1 MSAAAALAIAHEARL
16 SERARWIRSG
26 DDWCVAHWHA
36 AHRPVV
42 QRMAILCPSIGAER
56 MRGERPFRVLADR
69 LAARGVSTLRLDY
82 PATGN
87 STGDP
92 IGGRE
97 SDPDLVERWCRS
109 IADAAQHARLIVPG
123 AEIVLV
129 GRRLGALLV
138 LKASRSM
145 SGIVKRCVLW
155 DPPPSGRSFVREL
168 RLRESAR
175 FDHRYA
181 DELAREHPGI
191 ALQWDGHR
199 FDRWTVDAIERLV
212 LHEST
217 ASAERVDVVAHDP
230 ARAVASLRRAAESDG
245 AARVAGHPVADAAFD
260 WNVYDGPSLPE
271 ECLATIE
278 RCVVEDAPAAI
289 DDDLAAS
296 SHRALTKVRHGF
308 DRGTLEELVRFGPGE
323 SMFGVST
330 SRVAGDAPMTA
341 ALILPTGIEP
351 SSGYGD
357 MWARFARRAAEQR
370 VPTLRMDW
378 RGNGESIP
386 HPDGAENVSYGAR
399 RTEDVAEGIA
409 WLRARFPGASI
420 AVVGLCS
427 GGYYAVHAVAE
438 GARADRLI
446 AINPQLYWH
455 EGMPPTLDL
464 DDLAPAV
471 EMQLADGLERAMSDG
486 RKWRR
491 LLRGGYHWRDVLRA
505 ARGAAARR
513 GWLPSRATPDEGGLL
528 GGRLPRVD
536 LERLFPGPT
545 RTHLVYSD
553 DDFGLPH
560 LQAHGHAAYSAL
572 MARPYLRLHLL
583 EHCDH
588 TYSRESM
595 RERLEPLL
603 MELLVQR

>member
-1 MSAAAALAIAHEARL
+1 MSVEAALVIARDVRL
-16 SERARWIRSG
+16 RERARWIRSG

-36 AHRPVV
+36 AHGPIVPRV
-42 QRMAILCPSIGAER
+42 ALLCPSIGSER
-56 MRGERPFRVLADR
+56 MRGERGFRVLADR

-87 STGDP
+87 STGDA

-97 SDPDLVERWCRS
+97 AAPDLVERWCMS
-109 IADAAQHARLIVPG
+109 IADAAEHARHIVPD
-123 AEIVLV
+123 AEVVLV

-191 ALQWDGHR
+191 GLQWEGHR
-199 FDRWTVDAIERLV
+199 FDRRTVDAIERLT
-212 LHEST
+212 LNDSGST
-217 ASAERVDVVAHDP
+217 AELVDVVANDP
-230 ARAVASLRRAAESDG
+230 DRAVASLRQASG
-245 AARVAGHPVADAAFD
+245 SGSVSVTGHRVADAAFD
-260 WNVYDGPSLPE
+260 WSVYDGPSLPE
-271 ECLATIE
+271 ECLAVIE
-278 RCVVEDAPAAI
+278 RRVTEDAPAPI
-289 DDDLAAS
+289 DDDLPVNC
-296 SHRALTKVRHGF
+296 HPALTEVRHGY
-308 DRGTLEELVRFGPGE
+308 DRGIREELVRFGPGE
-323 SMFGVST
+323 SMFGVRT
-330 SRVAGDAPMTA
+330 SRIAGGAPMTA

-357 MWARFARRAAEQR
+357 MWARFARRAAEQG
-370 VPTLRMDW
+370 VTTLRMDW
-378 RGNGESIP
+378 RGNGESLP
-386 HPDGAENVSYGAR
+386 YADGAENVSYGAR
-399 RTEDVAEGIA
+399 RTEDVAQGIA

-427 GGYYAVHAVAE
+427 GGYYAVHAAAAGVD
-438 GARADRLI
+438 ADRII

-513 GWLPSRATPDEGGLL
+513 GWLPSRATPDEDGLL

-536 LERLFPGPT
+536 LERLFPGPA

-560 LQAHGHAAYSAL
+560 LRAHGRAAYSAL
-572 MARPYLRLHLL
+572 MARPYMRLHLL
-583 EHCDH
+583 ERCDH
-588 TYSRESM
+588 NYSRESM
-595 RERLEPLL
+595 RARLEPLL
-603 MELLVQR
+603 LELLGER